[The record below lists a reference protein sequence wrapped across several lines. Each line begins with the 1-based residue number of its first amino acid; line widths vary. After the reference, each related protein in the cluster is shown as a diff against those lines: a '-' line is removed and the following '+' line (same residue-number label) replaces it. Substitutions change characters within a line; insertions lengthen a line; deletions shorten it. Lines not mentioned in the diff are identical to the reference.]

1 MPSLAHLNITAI
13 YAGLTA
19 LLLVFLSIRVTVA
32 RAKNKVELGDGG
44 KPEMLRAIRLQG
56 NLIEYAP
63 MALILMALLELG
75 GTAPWVLHAMG
86 IVFIVARL
94 IHATVDLSQKV
105 GLRRGVGA
113 TATWVVVLA
122 GGVLVLAMSQGM
134 IVK

>member
-1 MPSLAHLNITAI
+1 MSMANLNITAI

-19 LLLVFLSIRVTVA
+19 LLLVILSVRVTMA

-44 KPEMLRAIRLQG
+44 KPEMLRIIRLQG

-63 MALILMALLELG
+63 MALILIALLELG
-75 GTAPWVLHAMG
+75 GSAAWVLHTLG
-86 IVFIVARL
+86 IAFIVARV
-94 IHATVDLSQKV
+94 IHATVDLSAKT
-105 GLRRGVGA
+105 GPRRIVGA